1 MEGRRVT
8 EHNTNYIPLTN
19 GDPGRHHRGLP
30 RMQMS
35 TFRLFRHYIPT
46 AFIFLGMI
54 EAVVFL
60 LSFHAAVFIRF
71 SNDSAVIGELIGPL
85 WPKSIVFAL
94 VMMLSMIGLG
104 LYVRSSWSW
113 EGRSAM
119 FLRVLACFVFAIF
132 PLSFVFYVA
141 PELSVWRGPAL
152 LSLVVSLVGIISVRL
167 IFFGVVDQELFKRR
181 VLVLGAGKN
190 ACEIRKLEG
199 KPALHGISVVGYA
212 HMSRDHDVVEN
223 ERVINPDCPLRDVVR
238 EHQVDEIVVALDD
251 RRKSLPVHEL
261 LDCKMDGVRVFDL
274 LTFFERETGK
284 IRLELV
290 HPSWLFLSDGFRTS
304 NVSLVLKRS
313 LDILISLLFL
323 PLFLPV
329 MLIVVVAIWLE
340 SPSESP
346 ILYKQTRVGS
356 GDKEFLIYKFRSMRA
371 NAEENGLAQWAK
383 KHDARVTRVG
393 AIIRKIRLDEL
404 PQLFNVIKGDMS
416 FVGPRPERPEF
427 VKQLVE
433 QYPYYRERHRMR
445 PGLTGWAQ
453 IRYEYGD
460 TFEDAFEK
468 LQYDLYYVKNSSI
481 FLDLLIIIHTVEV
494 ILMGKGAH

>member
-1 MEGRRVT
+1 MPVVR
-8 EHNTNYIPLTN
+8 I
-19 GDPGRHHRGLP
+19 
-30 RMQMS
+30 
-35 TFRLFRHYIPT
+35 FRHYIPA
-46 AFIFLGMI
+46 AFIYLGLM
-54 EAVVFL
+54 ETVVFI

-71 SNDSAVIGELIGPL
+71 SSDSAAMAEHVGPL
-85 WPKSIVFAL
+85 WPKSITFAL
-94 VMMLSMIGLG
+94 VMLLSMIGLG
-104 LYVRSSWSW
+104 LYDRLSWTW
-113 EGRSAM
+113 EGRSEM
-119 FLRVLACFVFAIF
+119 VLRVLTSFLFAVF
-132 PLSFVFYVA
+132 PLSFIFYVV
-141 PELSVWRGPAL
+141 PELSVWRGPVL
-152 LSLVVSLVGIISVRL
+152 LTFVISLIAVVSVRL
-167 IFFGVVDQELFKRR
+167 IFFRVVDQKVFKRR

-190 ACEIRKLEG
+190 ACEIRKLED
-199 KPALHGISVVGYA
+199 KPPLQGIWVVGYV
-212 HMSRDHDVVEN
+212 HMSRDHDVVE
-223 ERVINPDCPLRDVVR
+223 EGRVINPDRPLRDIVR
-238 EHQVDEIVVALDD
+238 ENQADEIVVALDD
-251 RRKSLPVHEL
+251 RRKCLPVHEI

-284 IRLELV
+284 VRLELV
-290 HPSWLFLSDGFRTS
+290 QPSWLFLSDGFRIS
-304 NVSLVLKRS
+304 NASLALKRG
-313 LDILISLLFL
+313 LDILISLLLL

-340 SPSESP
+340 SPSEGP
-346 ILYKQTRVGS
+346 VIYKQKRVGN
-356 GDKEFLIYKFRSMRA
+356 GDKEFQIYKFRSMRA

-393 AIIRKIRLDEL
+393 GIIRKIRLDEL

-453 IRYEYGD
+453 IRHEYGD

-468 LQYDLYYVKNSSI
+468 LQYDLYYVKNSSV

-494 ILMGKGAH
+494 ILLGKGAH

>member
-1 MEGRRVT
+1 
-8 EHNTNYIPLTN
+8 
-19 GDPGRHHRGLP
+19 
-30 RMQMS
+30 
-35 TFRLFRHYIPT
+35 
-46 AFIFLGMI
+46 
-54 EAVVFL
+54 
-60 LSFHAAVFIRF
+60 VFIRF
-71 SNDSAVIGELIGPL
+71 SSDSAAMAEHVGPL
-85 WPKSIVFAL
+85 WPKSITFAL
-94 VMMLSMIGLG
+94 VMLLSMIGLG
-104 LYVRSSWSW
+104 LYDRLSWTW
-113 EGRSAM
+113 EGRSEM
-119 FLRVLACFVFAIF
+119 VLRVLTSFLFAVF
-132 PLSFVFYVA
+132 PLSFIFYVV
-141 PELSVWRGPAL
+141 PELSVWRGPVL
-152 LSLVVSLVGIISVRL
+152 LTFVISLVAIVSVRL
-167 IFFGVVDQELFKRR
+167 IFFRVVDQKVFKRR

-190 ACEIRKLEG
+190 ACEIRKLED
-199 KPALHGISVVGYA
+199 KPPLQGIWVVGYV
-212 HMSRDHDVVEN
+212 HMSRDHDVVE
-223 ERVINPDCPLRDVVR
+223 EGRVINPDRPLRDIVR
-238 EHQVDEIVVALDD
+238 ENQADEIVVALDD
-251 RRKSLPVHEL
+251 RRKCLPVHEI

-284 IRLELV
+284 VRLELV
-290 HPSWLFLSDGFRTS
+290 QPSWLFLSDGFRIS
-304 NVSLVLKRS
+304 NASLALKRG
-313 LDILISLLFL
+313 LDILISLLLL

-340 SPSESP
+340 SPSEGP
-346 ILYKQTRVGS
+346 VIYKQKRVGN
-356 GDKEFLIYKFRSMRA
+356 GDKEFQIYKFRSMRA

-453 IRYEYGD
+453 IRHEYGD

-468 LQYDLYYVKNSSI
+468 LQYDLYYVKNSSV

-494 ILMGKGAH
+494 ILLGKGAH